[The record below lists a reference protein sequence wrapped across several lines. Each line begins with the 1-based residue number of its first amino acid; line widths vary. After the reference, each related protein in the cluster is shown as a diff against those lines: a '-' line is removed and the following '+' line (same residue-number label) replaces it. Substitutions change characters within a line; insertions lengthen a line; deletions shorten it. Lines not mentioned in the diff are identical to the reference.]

1 MKQVSPEVVRALAVS
16 VRQYPIILEWLGE
29 WRTSELERLP
39 NVGPQTVAL
48 AQGRCQVLSELH
60 RLMTESPDLAAQPRR
75 GS

>member
-1 MKQVSPEVVRALAVS
+1 VKQVSPEVVRALAVS

>member
-48 AQGRCQVLSELH
+48 AQGRCQVLSELYK
-60 RLMTESPDLAAQPRR
+60 LMTESPDLAAKSRR